1 MINVAA
7 YARVST
13 DKYDQINSFESQ
25 VKYFT
30 DYIERNKDWQLVKIY
45 SDEGISGTTTKK
57 RTGFNNMIKDAFLG
71 KIDLII
77 TKEVSR
83 FARNTVDSLKFTRM
97 LKEKNVFVIFLLD
110 NIDTRDLDSELRLT
124 IMSAIAQEES
134 RKTSERVKW
143 GQKRQM
149 EKGVVFGRSLMGY
162 EVKNGSLYLVEEEA
176 EIIRKIFYKYVY
188 ENKGSF
194 VIARELNEMNI
205 PSYSKNKWS
214 SSSVLKIL
222 KNEKYAG
229 DICQKKT
236 WTKSYL
242 DHRKRYNN
250 GDEEKIYIKDHHK
263 EIAIISREV
272 WDMAQERL
280 EKQSKTKNYP
290 GRYWASG
297 KVICSCCSENF
308 LCRRVRNSLFWCCQ
322 NHVKA
327 RCFRNKNCTMDKWI
341 NDKSL
346 RAIVLYVVNYLIED
360 KSKIK
365 NETANLTY
373 YYTGKKCD
381 EYIEN
386 ILKFND
392 IYIDGF
398 LKYITDKVTVHRE
411 NKADV
416 MLKNVPYI
424 FEAEYKQSGK
434 ADTYKTEIINLKIK
448 ELP

>member
-381 EYIEN
+381 EYI
-386 ILKFND
+386 D
-392 IYIDGF
+392 IHFQFLSAYFRLQVYIR
-398 LKYITDKVTVHRE
+398 L
-411 NKADV
+411 
-416 MLKNVPYI
+416 
-424 FEAEYKQSGK
+424 
-434 ADTYKTEIINLKIK
+434 
-448 ELP
+448 